1 MVFKRGNKRGQVTI
15 FIIIAII
22 IVAAVGVF
30 FIVRSQQQT
39 AKVPASIQPAY
50 QAFLSCLQDDALSGV
65 SILESNGG
73 YITLPKFE
81 AGSSYMPFS
90 SQLNAFGSPIP
101 YWYYV
106 SGNNIE
112 RQQVPTKSQMEQQ
125 LGSYI
130 DGKIRNCVLND
141 YYQQGFHIDLGE
153 PNTKVSIGTNQ
164 ISIDLSMNMNIN
176 KESDSAVISDHKVTI
191 ASPLGDL
198 YNSAL
203 KIYDYENKNLFLE
216 NYSIDALR
224 TYAPVDGL
232 EITCSPKIWDAEQV
246 FSTLRQG
253 IEANTLAMS
262 TQGSNKY
269 FTIKLP
275 VSQQVRFLN
284 SQYWPSSFEVNPSQ
298 GAALVANPVGNQP
311 GLGVLGFCYVPYHFV
326 YNVRYPVLVQLY
338 EGNDIFQFPMAVII
352 QGNEPRQALAGNAE
366 LFQTSNIC
374 DFMNT
379 STEVNIFDSQSNPVD
394 ANISYQCANQVCNI
408 GQTSNGVLQANF
420 PQCVNGFI
428 SVTANGFK
436 DNNFQYSTVQSGSAN
451 IILDRVYNLGVN
463 LRLDGSSYNNK
474 AVINFIS
481 NDSSSTIVYPD
492 QKNVQLSEGN
502 YNVEVYIYGQ
512 SNLNLGTGTYQQCVD
527 TLSGISGLLGIKQK
541 SCINVNVPSQI
552 ITSVLSG
559 GGKMN
564 YYMTEGQLQSSN
576 TIDINAQSLPTPT
589 TVTELENNYISFE
602 NRGLEINFR

>member
-176 KESDSAVISDHKVTI
+176 KESDSAVISDHKITI